1 MTQHTE
7 YTVLGKGHKL
17 IDGLEK
23 VTGHAK
29 FTADLN
35 LAGMLHAR
43 PVLSFYA
50 HAKIIS
56 INTDAAL
63 AMPGVVAVLTASD
76 LVTKDRISNSR
87 SSAVLAKDE
96 VVFAGQFV
104 AVVVATTEAAAQDAL
119 ALVEVDYEPLPVVWD
134 MMAALEPDAPIIWAH
149 GVPQEGADLTAL
161 HGNSSEGE
169 DTVQTQASNVLEVK
183 NFGRGDVAQ
192 GFAASSVIVEHTY
205 QTAWVHQAYLEPHAV
220 VAEPGVKLGQ
230 INVYTS
236 TQGQYAVRNEV
247 ARLLSLKQADVK
259 VVPMNVGGGFGAKY
273 GLIDPLVAAIALKL
287 QKPVKMVL
295 TRTEDMMTTTPAS
308 ASRLELKTGASSDGR
323 VMAIQAKV
331 YFDNGI
337 YPFGFPGIIGMLMG
351 GYYKCDHYQLEI
363 VQVATNKPQAG
374 AYRAPGAP
382 QVTFALE
389 SNIDEMALALNIDPL
404 EFRIK
409 NGVETGDLSGV
420 GRAWPKIGLQACLE
434 KLSQHPAWK
443 NRHQRSSDPSPQG
456 ASLASRS
463 DPSPQAF
470 PPVATMP
477 EGAFSGQEGASWEQ
491 EGASLGSRSDPSPQG
506 ASLGSR
512 SDPDTLEGVG
522 IAIGG
527 WPGAF
532 SPAGAVCRVDTDGT
546 VRLHVGSVDISGVHS
561 SLVLIAAEQLGVDPS
576 AVQIVQGDTESGP
589 YAPASGGSQVTV
601 SVSGAVQ
608 DASVQVR
615 NQLLEIAASE
625 LEAHKDDLELKNGAA
640 QVKGVPE
647 KAIAIG
653 QLARLAQTKAG
664 GPGPIVAEGRAAMK
678 SGAPG
683 FTVQLARV
691 SVNKHTGV
699 ITPLEFVAVQD
710 VGFALNPTLIE
721 GQMHGGSA
729 QGLSM
734 GLFES
739 MRYDQSGILNSAN
752 FLEYHFPRA
761 TDLPPFEAVILQ
773 EPSESGP
780 FGARIVGEPPIIS
793 GGAAIANAIR
803 DAVGVRVLELPV
815 RPETLWKL
823 MQAK

>member
-1 MTQHTE
+1 M
-7 YTVLGKGHKL
+7 
-17 IDGLEK
+17 
-23 VTGHAK
+23 
-29 FTADLN
+29 
-35 LAGMLHAR
+35 
-43 PVLSFYA
+43 
-50 HAKIIS
+50 
-56 INTDAAL
+56 
-63 AMPGVVAVLTASD
+63 
-76 LVTKDRISNSR
+76 
-87 SSAVLAKDE
+87 
-96 VVFAGQFV
+96 
-104 AVVVATTEAAAQDAL
+104 
-119 ALVEVDYEPLPVVWD
+119 
-134 MMAALEPDAPIIWAH
+134 
-149 GVPQEGADLTAL
+149 
-161 HGNSSEGE
+161 
-169 DTVQTQASNVLEVK
+169 
-183 NFGRGDVAQ
+183 
-192 GFAASSVIVEHTY
+192 
-205 QTAWVHQAYLEPHAV
+205 
-220 VAEPGVKLGQ
+220 VAEPGTRLGQ

-259 VVPMNVGGGFGAKY
+259 VIPMNVGGGFGAKY

-337 YPFGFPGIIGMLMG
+337 YPFGFPGIIGMLLG
-351 GYYKCDHYQLEI
+351 GYYKCEHVQVEV
-363 VQVATNKPQAG
+363 VQVATHKPQAG

-389 SNIDEMALALNIDPL
+389 SNIDEMALALNLDPL
-404 EFRIK
+404 EFRVK

-434 KLSQHPAWK
+434 KVSEHPAWK
-443 NRHQRSSDPSPQG
+443 NRHQPS
-456 ASLASRS
+456 
-463 DPSPQAF
+463 
-470 PPVATMP
+470 
-477 EGAFSGQEGASWEQ
+477 
-491 EGASLGSRSDPSPQG
+491 
-506 ASLGSR
+506 

-576 AVQIVQGDTESGP
+576 AVQIVQGDTDSGP

-608 DASVQVR
+608 DASVQVK
-615 NQLLEIAASE
+615 NQLLEVAASE

-653 QLARLAQTKAG
+653 RLAQLAQSKAG

-683 FTVQLARV
+683 FTVQLAKV
-691 SVNKHTGV
+691 SINKQTGLV
-699 ITPLEFVAVQD
+699 TPLEFVAVQD

-721 GQMHGGSA
+721 GQMHGGNA

-734 GLFES
+734 GLYES
-739 MRYDQSGILNSAN
+739 MRYDNNGILNSAN

-761 TDLPPFEAVILQ
+761 TDLPSFEAVILE

-780 FGARIVGEPPIIS
+780 FGARIVGEPPIIAGS
-793 GGAAIANAIR
+793 AAIANAIR
-803 DAVGVRVLELPV
+803 AAVGVRILELPV
-815 RPETLWKL
+815 KPETLWKL
-823 MQAK
+823 MQVK

>member
-1 MTQHTE
+1 MTQNAE
-7 YTVLGKGHKL
+7 YTVLGKGRKL

-29 FTADLN
+29 FTADLE
-35 LAGMLHAR
+35 LAQMLHAR

-50 HAKIIS
+50 HAKIKS
-56 INTDAAL
+56 INSDAAR
-63 AMPGVVAVLTASD
+63 AMPGVVAVFTAND
-76 LVTKDRISNSR
+76 LVTKDRAINSR
-87 SSAVLAKDE
+87 SSSVLAKGE
-96 VVFAGQFV
+96 VVFAGEFV
-104 AVVVATTEAAAQDAL
+104 AVVVATTEAAAQDAA
-119 ALVEVDYEPLPVVWD
+119 ALVEVDYEPLPVVSD
-134 MMAALEPDAPIIWAH
+134 MMAALEPDSPIIWTH
-149 GVPQEGADLTAL
+149 GVPQEGADLTEL

-169 DTVQTQASNVLEVK
+169 DAVQAEFSNMLEVK
-183 NFGRGDVAQ
+183 NFGRGDLAA

-205 QTAWVHQAYLEPHAV
+205 ETAWVHQAYLEPHAV
-220 VAEPGVKLGQ
+220 VAEPGAKLGQ

-259 VVPMNVGGGFGAKY
+259 VIPMNVGGGFGAKY
-273 GLIDPLVAAIALKL
+273 GLIDPLVAALALKS

-295 TRTEDMMTTTPAS
+295 SRTEDMMTTTPAS

-323 VMAIQAKV
+323 VMAIEAKV

-351 GYYKCDHYQLEI
+351 GYYKCDNVAVEVI
-363 VQVATNKPQAG
+363 QVSTHKPQAG

-389 SNIDEMALALNIDPL
+389 SNIDEMAAALNIDPL
-404 EFRIK
+404 EFRLK

-420 GRAWPKIGLQACLE
+420 GRAWTKIGLQACLE
-434 KLSQHPAWK
+434 KIKSHPAWL
-443 NRHQRSSDPSPQG
+443 NRHRTSSDPDS
-456 ASLASRS
+456 
-463 DPSPQAF
+463 
-470 PPVATMP
+470 
-477 EGAFSGQEGASWEQ
+477 
-491 EGASLGSRSDPSPQG
+491 
-506 ASLGSR
+506 
-512 SDPDTLEGVG
+512 LEGVG

-561 SLVLIAAEQLGVDPS
+561 SLVLIAAEQLGVDPD

-589 YAPASGGSQVTV
+589 YAPASGGSQITV

-615 NQLLEIAASE
+615 NQLLEVAALE

-653 QLARLAQTKAG
+653 RLAQIAQSKAG
-664 GPGPIVAEGRAAMK
+664 GTGPIVAEGRAAMK

-691 SVNKHTGV
+691 SVNKLTGL

-721 GQMHGGSA
+721 GQMHGGNA

-734 GLFES
+734 GLYEA
-739 MRYDQSGILNSAN
+739 MRFDSSGILNSAN

-773 EPSESGP
+773 EPSDSGP
-780 FGARIVGEPPIIS
+780 FGARIVGEPPIVA
-793 GGAAIANAIR
+793 GGAAVANAIR
-803 DAVGVRVLELPV
+803 AATGIRVLELPV
-815 RPETLWKL
+815 TPETLWKA
-823 MQAK
+823 MRAKI

>member
-1 MTQHTE
+1 MTQNAE
-7 YTVLGKGHKL
+7 YTVLGKRHKL

-35 LAGMLHAR
+35 LGGMLHAR

-50 HAKIIS
+50 HAKINS

-63 AMPGVVAVLTASD
+63 AMPGVVAVLTARD

-104 AVVVATTEAAAQDAL
+104 AVVVATSEAAAQDAL
-119 ALVEVDYEPLPVVWD
+119 ALVEVDYETLPVVSD
-134 MMAALEPDAPIIWAH
+134 MTAALEPDAPIIWTH

-169 DTVQTQASNVLEVK
+169 DAVQTQASNILEVK
-183 NFGRGDVAQ
+183 NFGRGDVSL

-220 VAEPGVKLGQ
+220 VAEPGTRLGQ

-259 VVPMNVGGGFGAKY
+259 VIPMNVGGGFGAKY

-337 YPFGFPGIIGMLMG
+337 YPFGFPGIIGMLLG
-351 GYYKCDHYQLEI
+351 GYYKCEHVQVEV
-363 VQVATNKPQAG
+363 VQVATHKPQAG

-389 SNIDEMALALNIDPL
+389 SNIDEMALALNLDPL
-404 EFRIK
+404 EFRVK

-434 KLSQHPAWK
+434 KVSEHPAWK
-443 NRHQRSSDPSPQG
+443 NRHQPS
-456 ASLASRS
+456 
-463 DPSPQAF
+463 
-470 PPVATMP
+470 
-477 EGAFSGQEGASWEQ
+477 
-491 EGASLGSRSDPSPQG
+491 
-506 ASLGSR
+506 

-576 AVQIVQGDTESGP
+576 AVQIVQGDTDSGP

-608 DASVQVR
+608 DASVQVK
-615 NQLLEIAASE
+615 NQLLEVAASE

-653 QLARLAQTKAG
+653 RLAQLAQSKAG

-683 FTVQLARV
+683 FTVQLAKV
-691 SVNKHTGV
+691 SINKQTGLV
-699 ITPLEFVAVQD
+699 TPLEFVAVQD

-721 GQMHGGSA
+721 GQMHGGNA

-734 GLFES
+734 GLYES
-739 MRYDQSGILNSAN
+739 MRYDNNGILNSAN

-761 TDLPPFEAVILQ
+761 TDLPSFEAVILE

-780 FGARIVGEPPIIS
+780 FGARIVGEPPIIAGS
-793 GGAAIANAIR
+793 AAIANAIR
-803 DAVGVRVLELPV
+803 AAVGVRILELPV
-815 RPETLWKL
+815 KPETLWKL
-823 MQAK
+823 MQVK

>member
-1 MTQHTE
+1 MTQNAE
-7 YTVLGKGHKL
+7 YTVLGKRHKL

-35 LAGMLHAR
+35 LGGMLHAR

-50 HAKIIS
+50 HAKINS

-63 AMPGVVAVLTASD
+63 AMPGVVAVLTARD

-104 AVVVATTEAAAQDAL
+104 AVVVATSEAAAQDAL
-119 ALVEVDYEPLPVVWD
+119 ALVEVDYEALPVVSD
-134 MMAALEPDAPIIWAH
+134 MTAALEPDAPIIWAH

-169 DTVQTQASNVLEVK
+169 DAVQTQASNILEVK
-183 NFGRGDVAQ
+183 NFGRGDVSL

-220 VAEPGVKLGQ
+220 VAEPGTRLGQ

-259 VVPMNVGGGFGAKY
+259 VIPMNVGGGFGAKY

-337 YPFGFPGIIGMLMG
+337 YPFGFPGIIGMLLG
-351 GYYKCDHYQLEI
+351 GYYKCEHVQVEV
-363 VQVATNKPQAG
+363 VQVATHKPQAG

-389 SNIDEMALALNIDPL
+389 SNIDEMALALNLDPL
-404 EFRIK
+404 EFRVK

-434 KLSQHPAWK
+434 KVSEHPAWK
-443 NRHQRSSDPSPQG
+443 NRHQPS
-456 ASLASRS
+456 
-463 DPSPQAF
+463 
-470 PPVATMP
+470 
-477 EGAFSGQEGASWEQ
+477 
-491 EGASLGSRSDPSPQG
+491 
-506 ASLGSR
+506 

-576 AVQIVQGDTESGP
+576 AVQIVQGDTDSGP

-608 DASVQVR
+608 DASVQVK
-615 NQLLEIAASE
+615 NQLLEVAASE

-653 QLARLAQTKAG
+653 RLAQLAQSKAG

-683 FTVQLARV
+683 FTVQLAKV
-691 SVNKHTGV
+691 SINKQTGLV
-699 ITPLEFVAVQD
+699 TPLEFVAVQD

-721 GQMHGGSA
+721 GQMHGGNA

-734 GLFES
+734 GLYES
-739 MRYDQSGILNSAN
+739 MRYDNNGILNSAN

-761 TDLPPFEAVILQ
+761 TDLPSFEAVILE

-780 FGARIVGEPPIIS
+780 FGARIVGEPPIIAGS
-793 GGAAIANAIR
+793 AAIANAIR
-803 DAVGVRVLELPV
+803 AAVGVRILELPV
-815 RPETLWKL
+815 KPETLWKL
-823 MQAK
+823 MQVK

>member
-183 NFGRGDVAQ
+183 NFGRGDVVQ

-443 NRHQRSSDPSPQG
+443 NRHQRS
-456 ASLASRS
+456 
-463 DPSPQAF
+463 
-470 PPVATMP
+470 
-477 EGAFSGQEGASWEQ
+477 
-491 EGASLGSRSDPSPQG
+491 SDPSPQG

>member
-1 MTQHTE
+1 MTQNAE
-7 YTVLGKGHKL
+7 YTVLGKRHKL

-35 LAGMLHAR
+35 LGGMLHAR

-50 HAKIIS
+50 HAKINS

-63 AMPGVVAVLTASD
+63 AMPGVVAVLTARD

-104 AVVVATTEAAAQDAL
+104 AVVVATSEAAAQDAL
-119 ALVEVDYEPLPVVWD
+119 ALIEVDYETLPVVSD
-134 MMAALEPDAPIIWAH
+134 MTAALEPDAPIIWTH

-169 DTVQTQASNVLEVK
+169 DAVQTQASNILEVK
-183 NFGRGDVAQ
+183 NFGRGDVSL

-220 VAEPGVKLGQ
+220 VAEPGTRLGQ

-259 VVPMNVGGGFGAKY
+259 VIPMNVGGGFGAKY

-337 YPFGFPGIIGMLMG
+337 YPFGFPGIIGMLLG
-351 GYYKCDHYQLEI
+351 GYYKCEHVQVEV
-363 VQVATNKPQAG
+363 VQVATHKPQAG

-389 SNIDEMALALNIDPL
+389 SNIDEMALALNLDPL
-404 EFRIK
+404 EFRVK

-434 KLSQHPAWK
+434 KVSEHPAWK
-443 NRHQRSSDPSPQG
+443 NRHQPS
-456 ASLASRS
+456 
-463 DPSPQAF
+463 
-470 PPVATMP
+470 
-477 EGAFSGQEGASWEQ
+477 
-491 EGASLGSRSDPSPQG
+491 
-506 ASLGSR
+506 

-576 AVQIVQGDTESGP
+576 AVQIVQGDTDSGP

-608 DASVQVR
+608 DASVQVK
-615 NQLLEIAASE
+615 NQLLEVAASE

-653 QLARLAQTKAG
+653 RLAQLAQSKAG

-683 FTVQLARV
+683 FTVQLAKV
-691 SVNKHTGV
+691 SINKQTGLV
-699 ITPLEFVAVQD
+699 TPLEFVAVQD

-721 GQMHGGSA
+721 GQMHGGNA

-734 GLFES
+734 GLYES
-739 MRYDQSGILNSAN
+739 MRYDNNGILNSAN

-761 TDLPPFEAVILQ
+761 TDLPSFEAVILE

-780 FGARIVGEPPIIS
+780 FGARIVGEPPIIAGS
-793 GGAAIANAIR
+793 AAIANAIR
-803 DAVGVRVLELPV
+803 AAVGVRILELPV
-815 RPETLWKL
+815 KPETLWKL
-823 MQAK
+823 MQVK

>member
-1 MTQHTE
+1 MTQNAE
-7 YTVLGKGHKL
+7 YAVLGKRHKL

-35 LAGMLHAR
+35 LGGMLHAR

-50 HAKIIS
+50 HAKINS

-63 AMPGVVAVLTASD
+63 AMPGVVAVLTARD

-104 AVVVATTEAAAQDAL
+104 AVVVATSEAAAQDAL
-119 ALVEVDYEPLPVVWD
+119 ALIEVDYETLPVVSD
-134 MMAALEPDAPIIWAH
+134 MTAALEPDAPIIWTH

-169 DTVQTQASNVLEVK
+169 DAVQTQASNILEVK
-183 NFGRGDVAQ
+183 NFGRGDVSL

-220 VAEPGVKLGQ
+220 VAEPGTRLGQ

-259 VVPMNVGGGFGAKY
+259 VIPMNVGGGFGAKY

-337 YPFGFPGIIGMLMG
+337 YPFGFPGIIGMLLG
-351 GYYKCDHYQLEI
+351 GYYKCEHVQVEV
-363 VQVATNKPQAG
+363 VQVATHKPQAG

-389 SNIDEMALALNIDPL
+389 SNIDEMALALNLDPL
-404 EFRIK
+404 EFRVK

-434 KLSQHPAWK
+434 KVSEHPAWK
-443 NRHQRSSDPSPQG
+443 NRHQPS
-456 ASLASRS
+456 
-463 DPSPQAF
+463 
-470 PPVATMP
+470 
-477 EGAFSGQEGASWEQ
+477 
-491 EGASLGSRSDPSPQG
+491 
-506 ASLGSR
+506 

-576 AVQIVQGDTESGP
+576 AVQIVQGDTDSGP

-608 DASVQVR
+608 DASVQVK
-615 NQLLEIAASE
+615 NQLLEVAASE
-625 LEAHKDDLELKNGAA
+625 LEAHKDDLELRNGAA

-653 QLARLAQTKAG
+653 RLAQLAQSKAG

-683 FTVQLARV
+683 FTVQLAKV
-691 SVNKHTGV
+691 SINKQTGLV
-699 ITPLEFVAVQD
+699 TPLEFVAVQD

-721 GQMHGGSA
+721 GQMHGGNA

-734 GLFES
+734 GLYES
-739 MRYDQSGILNSAN
+739 MRYDNNGILNSAN

-761 TDLPPFEAVILQ
+761 TDLPSFEAVILE

-780 FGARIVGEPPIIS
+780 FGARIVGEPPIIAGS
-793 GGAAIANAIR
+793 AAIANAIR
-803 DAVGVRVLELPV
+803 AAVGVRILELPV
-815 RPETLWKL
+815 KPETLWKL
-823 MQAK
+823 MQVK

>member
-205 QTAWVHQAYLEPHAV
+205 ETAWVHQAYLEPHAV

-443 NRHQRSSDPSPQG
+443 NRHQRS
-456 ASLASRS
+456 
-463 DPSPQAF
+463 
-470 PPVATMP
+470 
-477 EGAFSGQEGASWEQ
+477 
-491 EGASLGSRSDPSPQG
+491 SDPSPQG